1 MNRHISYTFELE
13 NGSRWEYQL
22 EFDEAHHYVSPN
34 DSVVRDWTKLE
45 FNKCPH
51 CPLKADKSP
60 QCPVAKNLDRVVED
74 SKSTLSFTRAKVTVS
89 TKERSYSKECATQE
103 GLRSLFGLLM
113 ASSGCPHLDWLRP
126 LARFHLPFGDID
138 ESLFRI
144 LSLQLLEA
152 FLSGKGGSM
161 QDCAKEIEVRYR
173 NVEKVNH
180 TFKKRIRD
188 HCQQDADKNAIAA
201 LDVFVQMFNFQA
213 ESNFSSL
220 RKYFSEA
227 VTKG

>member
-1 MNRHISYTFELE
+1 M
-13 NGSRWEYQL
+13 
-22 EFDEAHHYVSPN
+22 FDGEHRYIPPPQAAP
-34 DSVVRDWTKLE
+34 REWTRLD

-51 CPLKADKSP
+51 CPLQSSSSP
-60 QCPVAKNLDRVVED
+60 QCPVARNLDSVVED
-74 SKSTLSFTRAKVTVS
+74 SKSTLSYTRAVVTVA
-89 TKERSYSKECATQE
+89 TKERSYSKACATQE

-126 LARFHLPFGDID
+126 LARFHLPFGDAD
-138 ESLFRI
+138 ESLFRF

-152 FLSGKGGSM
+152 YFSGKGDSM
-161 QDCAKEIEVRYR
+161 SQCAKEIETRYKK
-173 NVEKVNH
+173 VETVNH

-188 HCQQDADKNAIAA
+188 HCEKDADKNAIAA

-220 RKYFSEA
+220 RKYFSP
-227 VTKG
+227 K